1 MNCSRSVL
9 LDRPALPAAPLPT
22 AVTHLLPRHFAE
34 ATVPE
39 VMDRLLDPSA
49 RGLDLAVGGRGHL
62 GDNEEV
68 RLRKV
73 RG

>member
-1 MNCSRSVL
+1 
-9 LDRPALPAAPLPT
+9 
-22 AVTHLLPRHFAE
+22 
-34 ATVPE
+34 
-39 VMDRLLDPSA
+39 MDRLLDPSA